1 VPITN
6 TSQNLIE
13 NVKLLLQEQID
24 DGLAEAK
31 FIEMSFDNPP
41 SSLSNPSLEDN
52 SNKIWKAPPQQI
64 NLTSLYKFAYELT
77 LKDAKCR
84 YFFVPDMS
92 FKEQFV

>member
-31 FIEMSFDNPP
+31 FIEMSFDNPI
-41 SSLSNPSLEDN
+41 SSLFDPSLEDN
-52 SNKIWKAPPQQI
+52 SNKIWKTLPQQI